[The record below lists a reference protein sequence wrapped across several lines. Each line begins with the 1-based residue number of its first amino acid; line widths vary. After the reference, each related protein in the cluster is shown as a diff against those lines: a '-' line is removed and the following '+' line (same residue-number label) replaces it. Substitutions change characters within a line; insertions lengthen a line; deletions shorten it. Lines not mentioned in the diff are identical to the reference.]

1 MNRHWIGKI
10 FRIMSDTLKRSPSQ
24 ELLQVSKKPKLIS
37 IGISEEKA
45 GITQFINPN
54 VVGFSGSLKTLHTD
68 FQVNEIEANGN
79 VVHLTDMGIDVGPTK
94 KELKLQERAKFRE
107 EIAGKTEEEIAE
119 IKAKKLQEKEERK
132 EKERQ
137 EQEEKKTAEEEQE
150 ANEESKKFDLADED
164 REELLKF
171 VTPKELSQI
180 EDLFKSGGNME
191 TETKFDDKQQRTD
204 LHQLI
209 RKAFEGKLETVT
221 SPENTFRIAIGTKRS
236 NRKPQ
241 RQQDSMHH
249 VDEHGVLNYGLGPY
263 KPYLHFTVYK
273 QNRDTMEVANNMA
286 KLLRINNKFITYAG
300 TKDRRGATCQK
311 FSIHNGK
318 VLRVNA
324 LNKLRKYG
332 FTLGSFSY
340 EDYPLKLGDSNGNEF
355 NIVIRDAKTID
366 GSGDLESTV
375 SSCFESL
382 KNNGFIN
389 YFGMQRFG
397 SFSVSTHEYGRLVL
411 SQKWEEFVE
420 LLLSEQESVAP
431 ASIDARKIWKETRNA
446 EQALQALPHY
456 FVAET
461 AILKTLKNETQN
473 EDKKYTKNV
482 YLKCIQS
489 IPRNL
494 RMMYG
499 HAYQAYVWNRVASKR
514 IELYGLDLV
523 EGDLV
528 FEDSQQVLDE
538 DVAYLNEAKVK
549 SLTKEDIES
558 GKYTIF
564 DVILPSPGYKIKY
577 PGNET
582 LKNVYVETMAKDDL
596 DPFSMARNIKEFS
609 LTGTYRK
616 LMAQANNLS
625 YEIVKY
631 SDDEKPLIRT
641 DLELLQIKQETNEDA
656 PRLIPNEEGGDKF
669 AVVLKMQ
676 LGVSSYATMA
686 LREFMRIDTS
696 RYREGLCK

>member
-1 MNRHWIGKI
+1 MTKHWIRKI
-10 FRIMSDTLKRSPSQ
+10 FRIMSDSLKRSSSQ
-24 ELLQVSKKPKLIS
+24 ELLQVSKKPKLIP
-37 IGISEEKA
+37 IGISEAKA

-54 VVGFSGSLKTLHTD
+54 VIGFSGSLKILHTD
-68 FQVNEIEANGN
+68 FQVNEIEPTGK

-94 KELKLQERAKFRE
+94 KELKLQERAKYRE
-107 EIAGKTEEEIAE
+107 EMAGKTEEEIAE
-119 IKAKKLQEKEERK
+119 IKAKKLQEKEEERK
-132 EKERQ
+132 EKA
-137 EQEEKKTAEEEQE
+137 EKED
-150 ANEESKKFDLADED
+150 ESKVEEVKKYELSDED

-171 VTPKELSQI
+171 VTDKELSQI
-180 EDLFKSGGNME
+180 EELFTTGGNIE

-209 RKAFEGKLETVT
+209 RRVFQGKLETVT
-221 SPENTFRIAIGTKRS
+221 SPENAFRIAIGTKRS
-236 NRKPQ
+236 NRQPKK
-241 RQQDSMHH
+241 QQESMHH
-249 VDEHGVLNYGLGPY
+249 VDENGIINYGLGPY

-355 NIVIRDAKTID
+355 TIVIRDAKTID
-366 GSGDLESTV
+366 GSGDIEATV
-375 SSCFESL
+375 GKCFESL

-431 ASIDARKIWKETRNA
+431 ASSEARRIWKETRNA
-446 EQALQALPHY
+446 EQALKALPHY

-461 AILKTLKNETQN
+461 AILKTLKNEPQN
-473 EDKKYTKNV
+473 EEKKYSKNT
-482 YLKCIQS
+482 YLKCIQA

-499 HAYQAYVWNRVASKR
+499 HAYQAYVWNRAASKR
-514 IELYGLDLV
+514 IELYGLEMV

-528 FEDSQQVLDE
+528 FENSQQVLDE

-564 DVILPSPGYKIKY
+564 DVILPSPGYKIQY
-577 PGNET
+577 PTNEA
-582 LKNVYVETMAKDDL
+582 LKNVYVETMANDNL
-596 DPFSMARNIKEFS
+596 DPFNMARNIREFS

-616 LMAQANNLS
+616 LMAQANDLS
-625 YEIVKY
+625 YSIIKY

-641 DLELLQIKQETNEDA
+641 DLELLQIKNETNEDA
-656 PRLIPNEEGGDKF
+656 PRLIENEDGGDKF

-696 RYREGLCK
+696 KYREGLCK